1 MFWTCLW
8 LCFFST
14 SIMQMLHISE
24 SSRFSLVN
32 FKELNTFLRSFELL
46 KTERNMFLY
55 LVLKLNKCI
64 CMIWL
69 CKICQKGLCKTS
81 LKIVNRQKLLSNM
94 FAKVLTTPLKWV
106 KKQLLT
112 PWIKG
117 CKFNIHRTLL
127 RRPEDNCL
135 KLYDTNARLNLSL
148 WIRIAQ
154 IIKNF
159 EINAFLKNSSAST
172 RT

>member
-8 LCFFST
+8 LCFFSA

-94 FAKVLTTPLKWV
+94 FAKVLTTPLKLV

-159 EINAFLKNSSAST
+159 EINASLKNSSAST